1 MISHCNFKIIW
12 ENPGFFFFS
21 CRKFEGKLMFP
32 SLCGTFLWPPEVKA
46 AGKRPRALWE
56 EGVATGECQYSAR

>member
-1 MISHCNFKIIW
+1 MFFSDIIFNN
-12 ENPGFFFFS
+12 NPVFFFL

-46 AGKRPRALWE
+46 AGKRLRALWE
-56 EGVATGECQYSAR
+56 EGVATGEWQYSAC